1 MLAPPDILTH
11 LVEPG
16 LVVLTGGPGSGR
28 STTLG
33 RVSAGFAGPV
43 LSGGG
48 LAILCGTPAL
58 PLTRAVRARLPA
70 DDPALLAEAV
80 RSRVAGGLLVLDD
93 LQWADVVTLDA
104 LPLISAHVR
113 VLVAL
118 RTPHRLPD
126 GAEDRLRSAATAWLT
141 VPALSVAEATDLAM
155 ATAPGLSGPEVAAV
169 VARAGGLP
177 LAVRAL
183 ARSGGAGTRDDMA
196 YVVAEAVA
204 DLTRPAR
211 TALAALGLLGRP
223 AEPDLL
229 GGGLAEL
236 TAADLVTVRDGAAAP
251 TSPYVA
257 EVAAGALDPTERRAL
272 HQRLA
277 ELTEGLEAARHL
289 AAAGD
294 PDAAC
299 ERAQL
304 AAEFADSAAAR
315 AEALLLAASLTTDP
329 AVRTAA
335 ARAALTVGRPAAALA
350 VAPADA
356 VAVRAEAHLQS
367 GDPRTALAVLDAE
380 AGDEA
385 ASGLAEAGDR
395 AAPGR
400 TGPPGPTAPGG
411 EDPDALRV
419 RILATLAVD
428 PSAAPALLTGLPA
441 TPDDPGLRA
450 AVAAVA
456 AHRRDHGWE
465 YALASAATAAGAS
478 GDALSAR
485 WCAWQLVCTLVADG
499 RLTQARDTARSA
511 AAACAVEVA
520 YSWQSRFVAIEL
532 WCAALSGT
540 GLDDVARRA
549 VELADR
555 TLPAVARGYALSAA
569 ALAEADAGLT
579 RSARSRLDGVSVP
592 DSPVDWVAA
601 EAAWLDGQPDLAL
614 AAGDTLGPL
623 LPGLRR
629 ITAHWARL
637 DGAGGTPPPDAPAGP
652 PPVAETLAAWAG
664 RPDRFTGAAQAWR
677 AVAVREEVR
686 CLLALGLLS
695 ADPAVA
701 VPPLLAAE
709 ALATS
714 SGMVLLAGRARV
726 GLRRHAVRR
735 DPRGPQS
742 DGSLTQR
749 ERQVLELVAQG
760 EPTRRIASV
769 LGVSRE
775 TVETHIRAG
784 MRKLGA
790 RTRTEA
796 AARCLEVL

>member
-33 RVSAGFAGPV
+33 RVSAGYAGPV

-104 LPLISAHVR
+104 LPLISEHVR

-126 GAEDRLRSAATAWLT
+126 GAEARLRSAATAWLT
-141 VPALSVAEATDLAM
+141 VPALTATEAADLAL
-155 ATAPGLSGPEVAAV
+155 ATAPGLTGPEVAAV
-169 VARAGGLP
+169 VARSGGLP

-183 ARSGGAGTRDDMA
+183 ARSGGAGARDDMA

-236 TAADLVTVRDGAAAP
+236 AAADLVTVRDGMAAP

-257 EVAAGALDPTERRAL
+257 EVAAGALDGPERRAL

-289 AAAGD
+289 AGAGD
-294 PDAAC
+294 RDAAC

-315 AEALLLAASLTTDP
+315 AEALLLAASLTGDP

-335 ARAALTVGRPAAALA
+335 ARAALTVGRPAAALG
-350 VAPADA
+350 VAPDDA
-356 VAVRAEAHLQS
+356 IAVRAEAHLQS
-367 GDPRTALAVLDAE
+367 GDPAMALAVLDA
-380 AGDEA
+380 
-385 ASGLAEAGDR
+385 
-395 AAPGR
+395 PGR
-400 TGPPGPTAPGG
+400 DLEGG
-411 EDPDALRV
+411 GAVGDPDALRV

-428 PSAAPALLTGLPA
+428 PAAAPALLTGLPA

-456 AHRRDHGWE
+456 AHRRDQGWE
-465 YALASAATAAGAS
+465 YALASAATAAGNA
-478 GDALSAR
+478 GDTLSAR
-485 WCAWQLVCTLVADG
+485 WCAWQLVGTLVADG
-499 RLTQARDTARSA
+499 RLALAGDTARAA

-520 YSWQSRFVAIEL
+520 YSWQARFVAVEL
-532 WCAALSGT
+532 WCAALAGT

-555 TLPAVARGYALSAA
+555 TLPAVARGYALAAA

-637 DGAGGTPPPDAPAGP
+637 DGATGPGPARETSAGP
-652 PPVAETLAAWAG
+652 APVTETLAAWDG
-664 RPDRFTGAAQAWR
+664 HPDRFAEAAEAWR

-695 ADPAVA
+695 TDPAVA